1 MASTT
6 KSRGTMLIS
15 EVPSPTM
22 AMGTVRLNLRQYDH
36 CEYGPSYFCV
46 SPVRLWRAQVY
57 YCVSQSRSSRGPQ
70 RGSLPNATCQ
80 DGASRLETR
89 HPTVK
94 SHLYGTAEEATAP
107 LWRIWQ

>member
-1 MASTT
+1 MQAAGEGRSRECAALTNRDARTARTSPTVSDCVARKWMASTT

-57 YCVSQSRSSRGPQ
+57 HCVSRSRSS
-70 RGSLPNATCQ
+70 
-80 DGASRLETR
+80 
-89 HPTVK
+89 
-94 SHLYGTAEEATAP
+94 
-107 LWRIWQ
+107 